1 MWNNPKFQAFCK
13 KLCKEYDDVYDTD
26 VHAMLN
32 TELDSECEF
41 QKERNGTRLT
51 AKAVAGMQET
61 VLDRC
66 EHWAIDQDFYI
77 DLKKIKSSD
86 IAAYRRSALYF
97 RSLKRKG
104 KSNAKKQKAD

>member
-1 MWNNPKFQAFCK
+1 MWSDTRFQAFCK
-13 KLCKEYDDVYDTD
+13 KLCKENDVYDSDIQT
-26 VHAMLN
+26 MLN
-32 TELDSECEF
+32 EELDSECEF
-41 QKERNGTRLT
+41 QKKRNGTRLT
-51 AKAVAGMQET
+51 TKAIAGIQET

-86 IAAYRRSALYF
+86 IATYRRSALYF

>member
-1 MWNNPKFQAFCK
+1 MWNNLKFQAFCK
-13 KLCKEYDDVYDTD
+13 KLC
-26 VHAMLN
+26 
-32 TELDSECEF
+32 
-41 QKERNGTRLT
+41 
-51 AKAVAGMQET
+51 
-61 VLDRC
+61 C

-104 KSNAKKQKAD
+104 KSNAQK